1 MTLRKRY
8 FRPVEDER
16 EDIRFWQIERWKRTL
31 NDRHD
36 GFGQRKASDKVR
48 VKQSTKFFLSMICSR
63 PSCQD
68 QNVTSANA
76 VRH

>member
-16 EDIRFWQIERWKRTL
+16 EDIRFWQIERWKGTL

-36 GFGQRKASDKVR
+36 GFGQSKASDEVG
-48 VKQSTKFFLSMICSR
+48 VKQSNCFFNELQSSIM
-63 PSCQD
+63 PD